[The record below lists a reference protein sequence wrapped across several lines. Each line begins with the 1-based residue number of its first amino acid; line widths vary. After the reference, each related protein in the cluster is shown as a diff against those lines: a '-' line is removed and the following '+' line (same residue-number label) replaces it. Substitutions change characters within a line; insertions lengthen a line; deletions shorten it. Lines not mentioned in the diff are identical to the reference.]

1 MGNEDR
7 TENAGD
13 EADRIERLLAQ
24 RREESERRAVVMRD
38 MLLLLLVFMVAYM
51 IHPLIV
57 RILCGAALIGLAVHL
72 VSAWRE
78 MRGDGDAA
86 KTDE

>member
-7 TENAGD
+7 TESAGD
-13 EADRIERLLAQ
+13 EAGRIERLLAQ

-38 MLLLLLVFMVAYM
+38 MLLLLLVFMVACM
-51 IHPLIV
+51 IHSLIV
-57 RILCGAALIGLAVHL
+57 RIICGTALAALAVHL

-86 KTDE
+86 KTDG

>member
-1 MGNEDR
+1 MENEDR
-7 TENAGD
+7 TGSAGD
-13 EADRIERLLAQ
+13 EAERIERLLAQ

-38 MLLLLLVFMVAYM
+38 MLLLLLVFMVACM

-57 RILCGAALIGLAVHL
+57 RILCGAALAALAVHL

-86 KTDE
+86 KPDE

>member
-1 MGNEDR
+1 MEDESR
-7 TENAGD
+7 LENAGD
-13 EADRIERLLAQ
+13 EAGRIERLLAQ
-24 RREESERRAVVMRD
+24 RSEESEKRAVVMRD
-38 MLLLLLVFMVAYM
+38 VLLLLLVFMVACM

-57 RILCGAALIGLAVHL
+57 RIICGTVLAALTVHL

-78 MRGDGDAA
+78 MHGDGDAT

>member
-7 TENAGD
+7 TESAGD
-13 EADRIERLLAQ
+13 EAGRIERLLAQ
-24 RREESERRAVVMRD
+24 RREECERRAVVMRD
-38 MLLLLLVFMVAYM
+38 MLLLLLVFMVACM
-51 IHPLIV
+51 IHSLIV
-57 RILCGAALIGLAVHL
+57 RIICGAALAALAVHL

-86 KTDE
+86 KTDG